1 MGERMPTEAQA
12 RRLRA
17 LARWGPRNTRAG
29 GGMPMWACYRN
40 GWSAQSE
47 AEVRIPGY
55 CGTSPRE
62 WHWTITDAGLAALAR
77 YREANGDG

>member
-1 MGERMPTEAQA
+1 
-12 RRLRA
+12 
-17 LARWGPRNTRAG
+17 
-29 GGMPMWACYRN
+29 MWACYRN

-62 WHWTITDAGLAALAR
+62 WYWTITDAGLAALAR
-77 YREANGDG
+77 YREVHGDE